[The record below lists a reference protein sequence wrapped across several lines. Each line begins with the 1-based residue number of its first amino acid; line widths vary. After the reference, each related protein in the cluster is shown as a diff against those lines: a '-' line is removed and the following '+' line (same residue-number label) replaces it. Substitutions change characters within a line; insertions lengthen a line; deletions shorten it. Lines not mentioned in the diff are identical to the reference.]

1 MVIAD
6 FEAASDRWIACS
18 SALRADGRPRFY
30 GTEPGPSHG
39 QSPEAEGEADQA
51 CSARS
56 KIHPG
61 HDCARSRP
69 HGTALLL
76 AMVKEAK
83 RVTALAGLLSSK
95 A

>member
-1 MVIAD
+1 MVGLK
-6 FEAASDRWIACS
+6 R
-18 SALRADGRPRFY
+18 GRL
-30 GTEPGPSHG
+30 G
-39 QSPEAEGEADQA
+39 QAR
-51 CSARS
+51 CARS

-76 AMVKEAK
+76 AMAK
-83 RVTALAGLLSSK
+83 KTKHVIAPAGLRSPE

>member
-6 FEAASDRWIACS
+6 FEAASGGLPAVQHFAPRGGPGFTVRS
-18 SALRADGRPRFY
+18 RGRRMV
-30 GTEPGPSHG
+30 GLKRGRLG
-39 QSPEAEGEADQA
+39 QSR
-51 CSARS
+51 CARS

>member
-6 FEAASDRWIACS
+6 FEAASGGLPAVQHFAPRGDPGFTVRS
-18 SALRADGRPRFY
+18 RGRRMV
-30 GTEPGPSHG
+30 GLKRGRLG
-39 QSPEAEGEADQA
+39 QSR
-51 CSARS
+51 CARS

-76 AMVKEAK
+76 AMVKKAK
-83 RVTALAGLLSSK
+83 RVTAPARLRSSE